1 LVEIIPIPLLNNGV
15 RYAMTSMTSLST
27 RRFLNGWG
35 TIFVS
40 DVALISNRTQCEK
53 LRTISYDV
61 ADLPLSLS
69 EVRLLPSALA
79 HGIMGSRSSTVQD
92 EDIMHSSPTSSLLDV
107 LEKCRAN
114 LWQWA
119 G

>member
-1 LVEIIPIPLLNNGV
+1 
-15 RYAMTSMTSLST
+15 MTSMTSLST
-27 RRFLNGWG
+27 RRFLNGWD
-35 TIFVS
+35 TIFIS
-40 DVALISNRTQCEK
+40 DVGLISNRTQCEK

-69 EVRLLPSALA
+69 VVRLLPSALA
-79 HGIMGSRSSTVQD
+79 NGIMGSWSSTVQD

-107 LEKCRAN
+107 LKKCRAN